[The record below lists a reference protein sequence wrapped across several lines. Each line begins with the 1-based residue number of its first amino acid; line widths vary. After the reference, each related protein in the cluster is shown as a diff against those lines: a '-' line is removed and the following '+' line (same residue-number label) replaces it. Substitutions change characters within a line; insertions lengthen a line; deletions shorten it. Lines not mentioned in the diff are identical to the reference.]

1 MRKAFSLIECTVSVM
16 LVGIL
21 MAAALRSLS
30 TSHLRDEN
38 SLLRMQGQQ
47 LCDSFRQEILSKA
60 FAEPN
65 SVSTSLGLDDTERQ
79 NLRATL
85 DDVDD
90 YANMKL
96 APPTDLRGNVL
107 PGLAA
112 WRVAVVVS
120 WADPVTLASTLSNN
134 TNIKRVEVQAIYA
147 GRVMATA
154 VSHRAA
160 DAY

>member
-38 SLLRMQGQQ
+38 SLLRLQGQQ

-79 NLRATL
+79 NLRTTL

-96 APPTDLRGNVL
+96 APPTDCVETCYLGWL
-107 PGLAA
+107 PGASPSWLAG
-112 WRVAVVVS
+112 R
-120 WADPVTLASTLSNN
+120 PVTLASTLSNN